1 MEKVTFEIRG
11 TEYQLPTFLSIQ
23 DYVKIYNIKD
33 YLGEEYFQAKLIN
46 MFTGAKLEDV
56 LRVGHSQINFIS
68 GYLTNLFPD
77 NTYPF
82 FDRFTLKGVEYGF
95 IPSWKEMSFGEF
107 VDLDTL
113 MTKKPEEVINN
124 LHIICAIMYRPIV
137 EIESKHKFKI
147 EEYDASKLIS
157 RSELFQKELDVKYVL
172 GGNFFFSTFVTKY
185 SNPIQQYLIPKNMS
199 IIRKT
204 ILTWKMRKT
213 IWKILLNK
221 RLDGSQLLID
231 YAMMT
236 LQDIHKSSR
245 PPYWKRLINY
255 CTFWKKK
262 SI

>member
-1 MEKVTFEIRG
+1 MEKVTFEIKG

-82 FDRFTLKGVEYGF
+82 FDRFTLNGVEYGF
-95 IPSWKEMSFGEF
+95 IPSWKNMSFGEF

-157 RSELFQKELDVKYVL
+157 RAELFQKELDVKYVL
-172 GGNFFFSTFVTKY
+172 GGNFFFSKFVKKY
-185 SNPIQQYLIPKNMS
+185 LTYSQLSLIEKSRNF
-199 IIRKT
+199 IRKMV
-204 ILTWKMRKT
+204 LTWKMRKI
-213 IWKILLNK
+213 IWKLLLNK
-221 RLDGSQLLID
+221 HSDGSQLSTELAEMI
-231 YAMMT
+231 
-236 LQDIHKSSR
+236 LQNMKPSPNQPS
-245 PPYWKRLINY
+245 WKPSTNFF
-255 CTFWKKK
+255 TFWKKTK
-262 SI
+262 K